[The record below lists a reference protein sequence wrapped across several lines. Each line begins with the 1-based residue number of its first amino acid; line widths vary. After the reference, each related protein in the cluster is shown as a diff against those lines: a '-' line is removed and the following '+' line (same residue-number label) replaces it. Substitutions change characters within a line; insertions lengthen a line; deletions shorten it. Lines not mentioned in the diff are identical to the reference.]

1 MGDQSPKKP
10 PVAVVAMGDTS
21 MEDDGV
27 ALRVMGRIRPLLGEI
42 ALVGGPTSRLQR
54 SRRKQSSGV
63 GGRGLPA
70 WLRVAVLPATPEARP
85 KRAGGDSLC
94 SIVEWIEGFHSMI
107 PLEPLLEGRRRIVL
121 LVAAR
126 HGASPG
132 GVHHWHVDRQNK
144 TKLSTVKFYT
154 SVLDDSLDHLP
165 YWMEDDLP
173 EHGTDLI
180 AIEPYR
186 IGHSPELSPV
196 IRSRLSAITA
206 QVGGLLVRILEEEGW
221 SYRSSHTR
229 SPSRRRSRGNMS
241 P

>member
-1 MGDQSPKKP
+1 
-10 PVAVVAMGDTS
+10 MGDTS

-42 ALVGGPTSRLQR
+42 ALIGGPTSRLQR
-54 SRRKQSSGV
+54 QRRKQSSGV

-85 KRAGGDSLC
+85 RKTKPDSLA
-94 SIVEWIEGFHSMI
+94 SLVDWIEGFHSI
-107 PLEPLLEGRRRIVL
+107 RPLEPLLEDRRRIIL

-186 IGHSPELSPV
+186 VAPSPELSPV
-196 IRSRLSAITA
+196 IRSRLSSITA

-221 SYRSSHTR
+221 SYRKSRTGSRT
-229 SPSRRRSRGNMS
+229 RRRSRGS
-241 P
+241 SAS